1 MKSLITRQFKVRLAV
16 TASVC
21 SLLAVQTASAQFVPR
36 NVTIIAAPGT
46 NFGGADTARSAELR
60 SMGQYH
66 EGQGAHLQGMGRLL
80 EGAGQYEKDHQT
92 ATSMAIENKSLV
104 RETRR
109 FEKQQREQ
117 DEQTR
122 LANAR
127 SSNETK
133 TLVRLRDNP
142 AEQNIVSGQTLN
154 FLWERLGTRVEL
166 LAQRGA
172 LKDLDLTMVRFQTVR
187 GASPETLSETID
199 ENGKVLWPS
208 VLQIPEL
215 ADIRRNI
222 SYSISKAH
230 QAAKVGQSAT
240 VHYQAALQLVPS
252 LQRTACSRTAR
263 DGIAAWKVAKQ
274 FCESLRRTLALA
286 STGECDRVQS
296 LLTYRPKNT
305 ADLVRHMRLNNLR
318 FAPSAEGTGTTYQRI
333 HQALVELDPSVR
345 GGAQLAGR

>member
-1 MKSLITRQFKVRLAV
+1 MTSLIIRQFKVRLAV
-16 TASVC
+16 AASVC
-21 SLLAVQTASAQFVPR
+21 LLLGVQTASAQFVPR

-60 SMGQYH
+60 SMGQCY
-66 EGQGAHLQGMGRLL
+66 EGQGAYLQGLGSYLQGR
-80 EGAGQYEKDHQT
+80 GQYEKDHQT
-92 ATSMAIENKSLV
+92 ATSMAIENRSLV
-104 RETRR
+104 RQTQR
-109 FEKQQREQ
+109 FERQQREQ

-127 SSNETK
+127 TSNETK

-154 FLWERLGTRVEL
+154 FMWERLGTRVEL
-166 LAQRGA
+166 LAQRAA

-187 GASPETLSETID
+187 GASPETFSETID
-199 ENGKVLWPS
+199 ENGQVLWPT

-222 SYSISKAH
+222 SYSISQAH

-240 VHYQAALQLVPS
+240 EHYQAALQLVPT
-252 LQRTACSRTAR
+252 LQRSASSRSAR
-263 DGIAAWKVAKQ
+263 NGVAAWKVAKE
-274 FCESLRRTLALA
+274 FCESLRRTLVLA
-286 STGECDRVQS
+286 STGERDRVQS
-296 LLTYRPKNT
+296 LLTYRPKDT

-345 GGAQLAGR
+345 GGVQLARR